1 VVKSGP
7 EIVNRISYNKRPL
20 GIVWPHLMN
29 PKMKTVLVRVVI
41 GKGQMVILF
50 RATPRLD
57 RRMELLEVVFGT
69 VDLGSNA
76 G

>member
-1 VVKSGP
+1 
-7 EIVNRISYNKRPL
+7 
-20 GIVWPHLMN
+20 MN